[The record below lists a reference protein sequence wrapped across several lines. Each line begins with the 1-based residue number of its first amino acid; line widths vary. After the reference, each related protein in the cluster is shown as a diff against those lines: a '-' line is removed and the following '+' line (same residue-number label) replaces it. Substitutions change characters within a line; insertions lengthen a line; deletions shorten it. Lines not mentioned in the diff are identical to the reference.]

1 MSPAWYIILIN
12 FTFIKKHGTSESTET
27 ASFLQLVLARPW
39 QMVHEMQHWQTATR
53 WPCQGHQHSQLWVMQ
68 AKNETK
74 WNDVKRPKLYS
85 GLVFLL
91 LFFVSHDNYSQSVH
105 RLNSESYTI
114 IHILAIE
121 SCVVFLCF
129 ISGCFHCELTPWFSL
144 VRFLPFLIVHHFDVP
159 CPFISKCYWHK
170 KAHLTVSPKLMGQS

>member
-1 MSPAWYIILIN
+1 MCIHVFQSNYDFFRYVSCLIYHFNQFHIYQETWHFRIHRNCIISAAGLGQTLTNGPRDAALADRDQMALPGAPAQPALGDAGE
-12 FTFIKKHGTSESTET
+12 K
-27 ASFLQLVLARPW
+27 R
-39 QMVHEMQHWQTATR
+39 
-53 WPCQGHQHSQLWVMQ
+53 
-68 AKNETK
+68 NE
-74 WNDVKRPKLYS
+74 VKRRETPQTLQWTCFF
-85 GLVFLL
+85 VVI
-91 LFFVSHDNYSQSVH
+91 FVSHDNYGQSVH

-159 CPFISKCYWHK
+159 CPFISKCY
-170 KAHLTVSPKLMGQS
+170 